1 MKMSTHEV
9 QDLKSEELDGAYPK
23 ACVVNTTRYRVHGE
37 IKYAACSTDNFNL
50 RAGAQESFARG
61 LCLLT
66 RINAVVQLEDRD
78 VQAKPYTSTGTS
90 YSQFAVIE
98 VAPGVFEVTRR
109 T

>member
-9 QDLKSEELDGAYPK
+9 QDLKNEELDGAYPK

-90 YSQFAVIE
+90 YSQLAVIE